1 MTTAII
7 KNELINA
14 FLKNRKNISYFEC
27 AFIYLESKGVSGEC
41 YI

>member
-1 MTTAII
+1 MKII
-7 KNELINA
+7 KNELISA
-14 FLKNRKNISYFEC
+14 FLKKRKNISYFEC